1 MIPAAYLEHP
11 SKPRPNSETRG
22 GTLQSKSC
30 VTENVHPRT
39 DSFWGR
45 WTKSTFTYG
54 NRCTFRTFELHS
66 LFGQPVSWRP
76 PTAGDPK
83 QTIPNHTNIQT
94 ACTCTRLRLHHGI
107 FEFGSGPNAQ
117 SLGEREERELFI
129 RNNVHEVVCPVTAAL
144 HGPMWAGLTLKETE
158 VPGPRY
164 HG

>member
-1 MIPAAYLEHP
+1 
-11 SKPRPNSETRG
+11 
-22 GTLQSKSC
+22 
-30 VTENVHPRT
+30 VHI
-39 DSFWGR
+39 S
-45 WTKSTFTYG
+45 Y
-54 NRCTFRTFELHS
+54 FRTS
-66 LFGQPVSWRP
+66 LAFRP
-76 PTAGDPK
+76 ARQLEASNCRGP
-83 QTIPNHTNIQT
+83 QHQT
-94 ACTCTRLRLHHGI
+94 ACTGTRLRLHHGI